1 MPHDG
6 PDLRNPNGLTVE
18 SNSNLYGMILDN
30 IDRAVI
36 AFDHEGRI
44 TLFNPAAE
52 ALMECSSRQVLGK
65 RYQDLFSGQET
76 LLYLVRVAL
85 EEGRSITDDEGLYLM
100 RPNSSP
106 LPVNAYTAPI
116 FSQRGHQDGAVM
128 IIRDLSRIKDLE
140 GTLRR
145 ADRLSMLG
153 TLAAGLAHEIKNPLG
168 GIKGAAQLLS
178 MEISGDN
185 SLQEYTQIMIKE
197 AERINTI
204 IEELM
209 DLGNPREPEIGE
221 VDLART
227 MNDIVLLQNEAARSQ
242 RIDFKLRLD
251 PSIPPVQG
259 DENLLTRLFLN
270 LIKNAREAIPRDG
283 TVMIETRIA
292 PNYHLTGPGRQSS
305 PMVDII
311 ISDSGCGIDSQE
323 MERIFTPYFTTKS
336 KGSGLGLAISQKI
349 IEDHNGLLK
358 IESTPGKG
366 TTITVSLPLRRQN
379 RANHRGA

>member
-1 MPHDG
+1 MPHDRSDSSAKTFAG
-6 PDLRNPNGLTVE
+6 D
-18 SNSNLYGMILDN
+18 SISNLYGMILEN

-36 AFDHEGRI
+36 AFDSDGRI

-52 ALMECSSRQVLGK
+52 ALMECSSRQVVGK
-65 RYQDLFSGQET
+65 SYQDLFRDQET
-76 LLYLVRVAL
+76 LLYLVKVAL
-85 EEGRSITDDEGLYLM
+85 EQGRSITDDEGLYLH
-100 RPNSSP
+100 RSNASP

-116 FSQRGHQDGAVM
+116 FAQGGNQDGAVM

-178 MEISGDN
+178 MELSKD
-185 SLQEYTQIMIKE
+185 SPLQDYTQIMIKE
-197 AERINTI
+197 AERINFI

-209 DLGNPREPEIGE
+209 DLGSPREPEISD
-221 VDLART
+221 VDLARV
-227 MNDIVLLQNEAARSQ
+227 MNDIILLQREAARS
-242 RIDFKLRLD
+242 RNILFKLKLD

-259 DENLLTRLFLN
+259 DEGLLTRLFLN
-270 LIKNAREAIPRDG
+270 LIKNARESIPREG
-283 TVMIETRIA
+283 KVVIETRIA
-292 PNYHLTGPGRQSS
+292 SNYHMTGPGRRSS

-311 ISDSGCGIDSQE
+311 ISDTGCGIDQQE
-323 MERIFTPYFTTKS
+323 MDRIFTPYFTTKS

-358 IESTPGKG
+358 IESIPNQG
-366 TTITVSLPLRRQN
+366 TTVTISLPLRR
-379 RANHRGA
+379 

>member
-1 MPHDG
+1 MPHDRSDSG
-6 PDLRNPNGLTVE
+6 AKTFTGD
-18 SNSNLYGMILDN
+18 SISNLYGMILDN

-36 AFDHEGRI
+36 AFDSDGRI

-52 ALMECSSRQVLGK
+52 ALMECSSRQIVGTS
-65 RYQDLFSGQET
+65 YHDLFKNQET
-76 LLYLVRVAL
+76 LLYLVKVAL
-85 EEGRSITDDEGLYLM
+85 KEGRSITDDEGLFLH
-100 RPNSSP
+100 RSNASP

-116 FSQRGHQDGAVM
+116 FAQGGNQNGAVM

-178 MEISGDN
+178 MELSKG
-185 SLQEYTQIMIKE
+185 SPLQDYTQIMIKE
-197 AERINTI
+197 AERINFI

-209 DLGNPREPEIGE
+209 DLGSPREPEVGD
-221 VDLART
+221 VDLARVL
-227 MNDIVLLQNEAARSQ
+227 NDIVLLQREAARS
-242 RIDFKLRLD
+242 RNILFKLKLD

-259 DENLLTRLFLN
+259 DEGLLTRLFLN
-270 LIKNAREAIPRDG
+270 LIKNARESISREG
-283 TVMIETRIA
+283 EVVIETRIA
-292 PNYHLTGPGRQSS
+292 SNYHMTGPGRRSS

-311 ISDSGCGIDSQE
+311 ISDTGCGIAQQE
-323 MERIFTPYFTTKS
+323 MDRIFTPYFTTKS

-358 IESTPGKG
+358 IESTPNQG
-366 TTITVSLPLRRQN
+366 TTVTISLPL
-379 RANHRGA
+379 HR

>member
-1 MPHDG
+1 MPHDRSDSTAKTFTG
-6 PDLRNPNGLTVE
+6 D
-18 SNSNLYGMILDN
+18 SISNLYGMILDN

-36 AFDHEGRI
+36 AFDSDGRI

-52 ALMECSSRQVLGK
+52 ALMECSSRQIVGK
-65 RYQDLFSGQET
+65 SYQDLFKNQET
-76 LLYLVRVAL
+76 LLYLVKVAL
-85 EEGRSITDDEGLYLM
+85 KEGRSITDDEGLFLH
-100 RPNSSP
+100 RSNASP

-116 FSQRGHQDGAVM
+116 FAQGGNQNGAVM
-128 IIRDLSRIKDLE
+128 IIRDLSRIKELE

-178 MEISGDN
+178 MELSKG
-185 SLQEYTQIMIKE
+185 SPLQDYTQIMIKE
-197 AERINTI
+197 VERINFI

-209 DLGNPREPEIGE
+209 DLGSPREPEVGD
-221 VDLART
+221 VDLARVF
-227 MNDIVLLQNEAARSQ
+227 NDIVLLQREAARSRNIQ
-242 RIDFKLRLD
+242 FKLKLD

-259 DENLLTRLFLN
+259 DEGLLTRLFLN
-270 LIKNAREAIPRDG
+270 LIKNARESISRQG
-283 TVMIETRIA
+283 EVVIETRIA
-292 PNYHLTGPGRQSS
+292 SNYHMTGPGRRSS

-311 ISDSGCGIDSQE
+311 ISDTGCGIDQQE
-323 MERIFTPYFTTKS
+323 MDRIFTPYFTTKS

-358 IESTPGKG
+358 IESTPNQG
-366 TTITVSLPLRRQN
+366 TTVTISLPLRR
-379 RANHRGA
+379 

>member
-1 MPHDG
+1 MPHDRSDSSAKTFAG
-6 PDLRNPNGLTVE
+6 D
-18 SNSNLYGMILDN
+18 SISNLYGMILEN

-36 AFDHEGRI
+36 AFDSDGWI

-52 ALMECSSRQVLGK
+52 ALMECSSRQVVGK
-65 RYQDLFSGQET
+65 SYQDLFRDQET
-76 LLYLVRVAL
+76 LLYLVKVAL
-85 EEGRSITDDEGLYLM
+85 EEGRSITDDEGLYLH
-100 RPNSSP
+100 RSNASP

-116 FSQRGHQDGAVM
+116 FAQGGNQDGAVM

-178 MEISGDN
+178 MELSKG
-185 SLQEYTQIMIKE
+185 SPLQDYTQIMIKE
-197 AERINTI
+197 AERINFI

-209 DLGNPREPEIGE
+209 DLGSPREPEISD
-221 VDLART
+221 VDLARV
-227 MNDIVLLQNEAARSQ
+227 MNDIILLQREAARS
-242 RIDFKLRLD
+242 RNILFKLKLD

-259 DENLLTRLFLN
+259 DEGLLTRLFLN
-270 LIKNAREAIPRDG
+270 LIKNARESIPREG
-283 TVMIETRIA
+283 KVVIETRIA
-292 PNYHLTGPGRQSS
+292 SNYHMTGPGRRSS

-311 ISDSGCGIDSQE
+311 ISDTGCGIDLQE
-323 MERIFTPYFTTKS
+323 MDRIFTPYFTTKS

-358 IESTPGKG
+358 IESIPNQG
-366 TTITVSLPLRRQN
+366 TTVTISLPLRR
-379 RANHRGA
+379 

>member
-1 MPHDG
+1 MPHDRS
-6 PDLRNPNGLTVE
+6 D
-18 SNSNLYGMILDN
+18 SNAKTFAGDSISNLYGMILDN

-36 AFDHEGRI
+36 AFDSDGRI

-52 ALMECSSRQVLGK
+52 ALMECSSRQIVGK
-65 RYQDLFSGQET
+65 SYQDLFKNQET
-76 LLYLVRVAL
+76 LLYLVKVAL
-85 EEGRSITDDEGLYLM
+85 KEGRSITDDEGLFLH
-100 RPNSSP
+100 RSNASP

-116 FSQRGHQDGAVM
+116 FAQGGNQNGAVM

-178 MEISGDN
+178 MELSKG
-185 SLQEYTQIMIKE
+185 SPLQDYTQIMIKE
-197 AERINTI
+197 AERINFI

-209 DLGNPREPEIGE
+209 DLGSPREPEVGD
-221 VDLART
+221 VDLARVL
-227 MNDIVLLQNEAARSQ
+227 NDIVLLQREAARS
-242 RIDFKLRLD
+242 RNILFKLKLD

-259 DENLLTRLFLN
+259 DEGLLTRLFLN
-270 LIKNAREAIPRDG
+270 LVKNAGESIPREG
-283 TVMIETRIA
+283 EVVIETRIA
-292 PNYHLTGPGRQSS
+292 SNYHMTGPGRRSS

-311 ISDSGCGIDSQE
+311 ISDTGCGIDQQE
-323 MERIFTPYFTTKS
+323 MDRIFTPYFTTKS

-358 IESTPGKG
+358 IESTPNQG
-366 TTITVSLPLRRQN
+366 TTVTISLPLRR
-379 RANHRGA
+379 

>member
-1 MPHDG
+1 MPHDRSDSTAKTFTG
-6 PDLRNPNGLTVE
+6 D
-18 SNSNLYGMILDN
+18 SISNLYGMILDN

-36 AFDHEGRI
+36 AFDSDGRI

-52 ALMECSSRQVLGK
+52 ALMECSSRQIVGK
-65 RYQDLFSGQET
+65 SYQDLFKSQET
-76 LLYLVRVAL
+76 LLYLVKVAL
-85 EEGRSITDDEGLYLM
+85 KEGRSITDDEGLFLH
-100 RPNSSP
+100 RSNASP

-116 FSQRGHQDGAVM
+116 FAQGGNQNGAVM

-178 MEISGDN
+178 MELSKD
-185 SLQEYTQIMIKE
+185 SPLQDYTQIMIKE
-197 AERINTI
+197 AERINFI

-209 DLGNPREPEIGE
+209 DLGSPREPEVGD
-221 VDLART
+221 VDLTRVL
-227 MNDIVLLQNEAARSQ
+227 NDIVLLQREAARSRNIQ
-242 RIDFKLRLD
+242 FKLKLD

-259 DENLLTRLFLN
+259 DEGLLTRLFLN
-270 LIKNAREAIPRDG
+270 LIKNARESIYREG
-283 TVMIETRIA
+283 KVVIETRIA
-292 PNYHLTGPGRQSS
+292 SNYHMTGPGRRSS

-311 ISDSGCGIDSQE
+311 ISDTGCGIDQQE
-323 MERIFTPYFTTKS
+323 MDRIFTPYFTTKN

-358 IESTPGKG
+358 IESTPNQG
-366 TTITVSLPLRRQN
+366 TTVTISLPLRR
-379 RANHRGA
+379 

>member
-1 MPHDG
+1 MQSDKPDTNSKRTSDG
-6 PDLRNPNGLTVE
+6 NA
-18 SNSNLYGMILDN
+18 NSNLYGMILEN

-36 AFDHEGRI
+36 AFDNDGLI

-52 ALMECSSRQVLGK
+52 DLMKCSSRQFIGK
-65 RYQDLFSGQET
+65 SYKDLFSNQET
-76 LLYLVRVAL
+76 LLYLVKVAL
-85 EEGRSITDDEGLYLM
+85 EEGRSIADDEGLYLQ
-100 RPNSSP
+100 RSNAES

-116 FSQRGHQDGAVM
+116 FAQRGNQDGAVM

-178 MEISGDN
+178 MELSAE
-185 SLQEYTQIMIKE
+185 SPLQDYTQIMIKE
-197 AERINTI
+197 AERINFI

-209 DLGNPREPEIGE
+209 DLGSPRQPEIGD
-221 VDLART
+221 VDLTRV
-227 MNDIVLLQNEAARSQ
+227 MNDIVLLQREAARS
-242 RIDFKLRLD
+242 RNIHFKLKLD

-259 DENLLTRLFLN
+259 DEGLLTRLFLN
-270 LIKNAREAIPRDG
+270 LIKNAGESISDAG
-283 TVMIETRIA
+283 NVVIETRIA
-292 PNYHLTGPGRQSS
+292 SNYHLTGPGRRSS

-311 ISDSGCGIDSQE
+311 ISDTGCGIDKYE
-323 MERIFTPYFTTKS
+323 MDRIFTPYFTTKS

-358 IESTPGKG
+358 IESTPQEG
-366 TTITVSLPLRRQN
+366 TTVTISLPLRR
-379 RANHRGA
+379 